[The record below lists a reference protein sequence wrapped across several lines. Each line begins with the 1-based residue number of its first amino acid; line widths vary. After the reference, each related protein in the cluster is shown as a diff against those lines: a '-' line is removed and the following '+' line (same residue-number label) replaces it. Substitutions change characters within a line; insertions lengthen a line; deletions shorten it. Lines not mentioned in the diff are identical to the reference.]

1 MSQHTVPWR
10 SGGQPWDVAAPTLL
24 LPASDRSRPGG
35 HRRRVLA
42 QAARFLL
49 VGGIATV
56 VDIGLFNLLH
66 YDLLDV
72 GLVIG
77 PITAKVTS
85 TLVAGVVA
93 FVGNRQWSFGAER
106 GPGRLQAQVLAFVLV
121 NAAALLLALLPL
133 AVARYVLGLTGVLA
147 LNLAGN
153 VLGLFLATA
162 LRFWGYRRWVFPDP
176 VEQPADRHVA
186 AAREDAA
193 A

>member
-1 MSQHTVPWR
+1 
-10 SGGQPWDVAAPTLL
+10 VAASTLL
-24 LPASDRSRPGG
+24 PSSPDRTRRPGG
-35 HRRRVLA
+35 TRRRVLT

-77 PITAKVTS
+77 PLSAKVAS

-93 FVGNRQWSFGAER
+93 FVGNRQWSFPAER

-133 AVARYVLGLTGVLA
+133 AVARYVLGLTGVVA
-147 LNLAGN
+147 LNIAGN

-176 VEQPADRHVA
+176 VQATDAECGADHAEPCAACEDSA
-186 AAREDAA
+186 AA
-193 A
+193 